1 MSTNFNFII
10 GKEESISNIS
20 GKEPIIRAIRDDDL
34 DRIIEI
40 DSQVL
45 GEKRLDYWRK
55 RLS

>member
-1 MSTNFNFII
+1 M
-10 GKEESISNIS
+10 
-20 GKEPIIRAIRDDDL
+20 RDDDL

-45 GEKRLDYWRK
+45 GEKRPDYWEK